1 MKFLNLYLAPGPFSL
16 VVQSSDHR
24 KSIPKKLVCAK
35 YPRKPGENH
44 LKNPSKVVFGHC
56 YVFSNPPN
64 NGPMLPFGILSLL
77 TIELLQQTGC
87 NLVELGHVKIC
98 SVNHYF
104 LKKKLVLKIF
114 YINL

>member
-104 LKKKLVLKIF
+104 LKKNF
-114 YINL
+114 Y